1 MPELIAKPAY
11 EAAPLTVAGLVLA
24 VENPGP
30 ITMIA
35 PWPGQEKPL
44 AKLLKPLG
52 LGFPAAGACSARG
65 DALLAWVGRGQ
76 AALIGVTAPEGLS
89 AVAAVTDQSDGWV
102 CLSLSGPQAGEA
114 LMRLVALDL
123 RADRFA
129 AGRVARAAL
138 NHMPLILIKRGDG
151 FLILTFRSMARTAW
165 HELATVLGHVEARAR
180 LAMLG

>member
-11 EAAPLTVAGLVLA
+11 EAAPLHLAGLVLA
-24 VENPGP
+24 VESTGP

-35 PWPGQEKPL
+35 PYPGQEKPL

-52 LGFPAAGACSARG
+52 LGFPAAGASAAKG
-65 DALLAWVGRGQ
+65 DALLAWTGRGQ
-76 AALIGVTAPEGLS
+76 AALIGVAPPGGL
-89 AVAAVTDQSDGWV
+89 AEVASVTDQSDGWV
-102 CLSLSGPQAGEA
+102 CLSLTGPLAGEA

-123 RADRFA
+123 RPGHFA

-138 NHMPLILIKRGDG
+138 NHMPLILIARADG

-165 HELATVLGHVEARAR
+165 HELSGVLGHLDARAR